1 MLSRLPTEG
10 AGTITDTKILSIAD
24 PRNMEGDPY
33 EVAERA
39 CLQIAGLARVLSQ
52 QVELVNLMARNA
64 ELERALATTGDCTIA
79 AATWPETGQAL
90 KLKTVQEDLAKIERD
105 MAVLARAASY
115 NPRRPPRVT
124 A

>member
-1 MLSRLPTEG
+1 
-10 AGTITDTKILSIAD
+10 
-24 PRNMEGDPY
+24 MEGDPY

-39 CLQIAGLARVLSQ
+39 CLQIAGLARMLSQ

-64 ELERALATTGDCTIA
+64 ELERALATTGDCTFA

-105 MAVLARAASY
+105 MTVLARAAAY

>member
-1 MLSRLPTEG
+1 
-10 AGTITDTKILSIAD
+10 
-24 PRNMEGDPY
+24 MEGDPF

-39 CLQIAGLARVLSQ
+39 ALQIAGLAKVLNQ
-52 QVELVNLMARNA
+52 QVDLVNLMARNA
-64 ELERALATTGDCTIA
+64 EMERALMATGECSIA

-90 KLKTVQEDLAKIERD
+90 KLRHVQELAERIERE
-105 MAVLARAASY
+105 MTIVARAAAY